1 MLPVCSSTGKISPAL
16 NQFQSCHNQ
25 GWKFNFFAAK
35 TSILKTRGARL
46 WIFWQLPDRV
56 ATTGQLTTGPAVWS
70 ISWGW
75 GELVLDRLDLP
86 AKKKCYEV
94 WIFMWLLPPPRYS
107 CRSAYAEK
115 RKGSWRVLGR
125 RPALLPTRRAEGNPP
140 RSLPQ
145 SLHLRMVSDNQ
156 ARKKE
161 KKKRVNS
168 ASLKPVRITLRSL
181 PCLCWGCSGC
191 SQANH
196 VPNAS
201 NPSAHH
207 PEHQW
212 RWIHAT
218 KADCE
223 EGLQVHFCWS
233 WASFTASGG
242 SLLASIYPVTE
253 ALDFK
258 FWQQTPRLLLSPPD
272 SVSLSQTLWATASS
286 KIL

>member
-1 MLPVCSSTGKISPAL
+1 MKCEYSCGFCLPLVTAAAAPTQRKGKV
-16 NQFQSCHNQ
+16 
-25 GWKFNFFAAK
+25 
-35 TSILKTRGARL
+35 RGVFL
-46 WIFWQLPDRV
+46 GG
-56 ATTGQLTTGPAVWS
+56 GQLCCPPGGPK
-70 ISWGW
+70 GTHQ
-75 GELVLDRLDLP
+75 DLCLK
-86 AKKKCYEV
+86 AYT
-94 WIFMWLLPPPRYS
+94 
-107 CRSAYAEK
+107 SAWFLITKPEK
-115 RKGSWRVLGR
+115 RK
-125 RPALLPTRRAEGNPP
+125 
-140 RSLPQ
+140 
-145 SLHLRMVSDNQ
+145 
-156 ARKKE
+156 

>member
-161 KKKRVNS
+161 KKKKSKQCFPKTCQDYPKVS
-168 ASLKPVRITLRSL
+168 ALSLLRLLWLQPSKPRAQRFKSL
-181 PCLCWGCSGC
+181 CSSSRAPVKVDTCYEGRLWRGAAG
-191 SQANH
+191 SFLL
-196 VPNAS
+196 VLS
-201 NPSAHH
+201 IIYS
-207 PEHQW
+207 QW
-212 RWIHAT
+212 RKFTGEHLSCNWGT
-218 KADCE
+218 
-223 EGLQVHFCWS
+223 GLQVL
-233 WASFTASGG
+233 TADS
-242 SLLASIYPVTE
+242 SAAPESSRLCVLEPD
-253 ALDFK
+253 ALGY
-258 FWQQTPRLLLSPPD
+258 RL
-272 SVSLSQTLWATASS
+272 
-286 KIL
+286 I